1 MRCRPGLWP
10 RHARSAGPER
20 PRPTP
25 SEGDDMRFIGAASLA
40 FALAVGFAVQSPS
53 AGASQAVRRAVVR
66 SQPGQPLDGR
76 TIFRFDT
83 FGDEQLWTDVLRMHE
98 VLPTVAPATALAV
111 GLKVDSDALPSNVIQ
126 SLRAGTLKLDDP
138 ALTVQLLRLN
148 AVIGVVGT
156 VTDDGQL
163 TKVGVTCAL
172 CHSTVDDAIAPG
184 VGQRLDG
191 WANTDL

>member
-53 AGASQAVRRAVVR
+53 TGASQAVRRAVVR

-98 VLPTVAPATALAV
+98 VLPTVAPAAALSL
-111 GLKVDSDALPSNVIQ
+111 GLKVDSEALTPPVLTALTSNQ
-126 SLRAGTLKLDDP
+126 LNLNDP
-138 ALTVQLLRLN
+138 A
-148 AVIGVVGT
+148 
-156 VTDDGQL
+156 VT
-163 TKVGVTCAL
+163 A
-172 CHSTVDDAIAPG
+172 
-184 VGQRLDG
+184 
-191 WANTDL
+191 